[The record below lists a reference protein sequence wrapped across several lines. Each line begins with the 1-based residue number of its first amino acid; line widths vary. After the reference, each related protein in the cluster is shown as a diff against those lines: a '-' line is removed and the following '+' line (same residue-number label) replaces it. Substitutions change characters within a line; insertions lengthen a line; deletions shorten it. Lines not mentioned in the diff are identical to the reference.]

1 MSLKPATR
9 VIVRMLPVMLLTVVL
24 LLAVMPAQRNGSG
37 GAQAADPSMP
47 DKQGRIDRIDY
58 NNEVVIDDVLLRLNS
73 LTRYYSAQGR
83 DILSTEFVEGN
94 IVAYSLV
101 PGSTIVLTLWKTE

>member
-1 MSLKPATR
+1 MSLKPAIKVR
-9 VIVRMLPVMLLTVVL
+9 VRILPVLIVTVAL
-24 LLAVMPAQRNGSG
+24 LLAVTPAL
-37 GAQAADPSMP
+37 AADPSMP
-47 DKQGRIDRIDY
+47 ETLGRIDRIDY

-94 IVAYSLV
+94 TVAYSLV